1 MEHET
6 LSAVG
11 ALSLVGV
18 AGVGAQWL
26 AWRLQ
31 LPAIV
36 LMLAAGLLLGP
47 AFGVLRPEEEI
58 GPILTPLISLAVAI
72 ILFEGGLTLNIRAVR
87 DTADGV
93 RRLIVPGAV
102 LGWLLSVLALHFVAG
117 LTWESSWV
125 FGGIM
130 IVTGPTV
137 IAPLLRQ
144 ARLAR
149 RPAALLQWEAIV
161 NDPLGALA
169 AVLAFEIV
177 LVIRTAETAGDAIRD
192 LALGIA
198 LAVAVG
204 FAFGRGVAWS
214 FRNARVPEY
223 MKVPVIFVAVLAAFA
238 LSDSLLHESGLLAVT
253 IMGLVLANSRLASL
267 QEVRRFKEHASVLL
281 VSGVFILLAASFD
294 VSALGMLDWRAP
306 LFIVVVIL
314 VVRPAS
320 VMLSL
325 LGTDIPQRERILVAL
340 TAPRGVVLMAVAG
353 LFGQRLADAG
363 VADGAEIL
371 PLAFILVAATV
382 VIHGF
387 SLKPLARALGLS
399 RAVPGLMILGANRF
413 TLALSEALTKAEV
426 PVILT
431 DTNHYRLS
439 PARQAGVETWSG
451 DILSEAADH
460 RVELIRYNTL
470 LAASDNEAHNTLV
483 ATDLAP
489 EFGRENVWQLR
500 RAREDSPRHALPASL
515 GGRTPLGEKSLGELE
530 AMMAEG
536 WRVRVTKLTEEFTFD
551 DWRARQPE
559 ALVFAVIGTAGLKI
573 LGPDEEVKTEDGTR
587 LVALVPPDAA
597 PPEDDDES
605 EVEEREPLPEGSAA
619 EEEAAEEAADAD
631 EELAQAEEEELSDT
645 PSDADRRA

>member
-1 MEHET
+1 MHGEGLT
-6 LSAVG
+6 ALG
-11 ALSLVGV
+11 AIGLVGV
-18 AGVGAQWL
+18 AGVGAQWI
-26 AWRLQ
+26 AWRMQ

-36 LMLAAGLLLGP
+36 LMLIVGLIFGP
-47 AFGVLRPEEEI
+47 VLGVLNPQETI
-58 GPILTPLISLAVAI
+58 GDLSGPIISLAVAI
-72 ILFEGGLTLNIRAVR
+72 ILFEGGLTLNLRGLR
-87 DTADGV
+87 DAASGV
-93 RRLIVPGAV
+93 RRLIFPGAV
-102 LGWLLSVLALHFVAG
+102 LGWVLSVLALHYVAG
-117 LTWESSWV
+117 LSWETSWV

-149 RPAALLQWEAIV
+149 RPAALLQWEAIA

-177 LVIRTAETAGDAIRD
+177 LVARAAETAPAAIRD
-192 LALGIA
+192 LVLGIL
-198 LAVAVG
+198 LATGLGFAVG
-204 FAFGRGVAWS
+204 RGLAWS

-223 MKVPVIFVAVLAAFA
+223 MKVPVIFVAVLGAFS
-238 LSDSLLHESGLLAVT
+238 LSDALLHESGLLTVT
-253 IMGLVLANSRLASL
+253 ILGLVLANSRLASL
-267 QEVRRFKEHASVLL
+267 QEVRRFKEHATVLL

-294 VSALGMLDWRAP
+294 VAALERLDWRAP
-306 LFIVVVIL
+306 LFVAVVIL
-314 VVRPAS
+314 LVRPAA
-320 VMLSL
+320 VFLSL
-325 LGTDIPQRERILVAL
+325 LGTDIPQKERVLVAF
-340 TAPRGVVLMAVAG
+340 TGPRGVVLMAVAG
-353 LFGQRLADAG
+353 LFGERLTEAG
-363 VADGAEIL
+363 VADGYDII
-371 PLAFILVAATV
+371 PLAFLLVAATV

-387 SLKPLARALGLS
+387 SLKPLAQALGLS

-431 DTNHYRLS
+431 DTNHYRLG
-439 PARQAGVETWSG
+439 PARQAGVETYSG
-451 DILSEAADH
+451 DILSEAAEH

-530 AMMAEG
+530 GMMAEG
-536 WRVRVTKLTEEFTFD
+536 WRARVTKLTEEFTFD

-559 ALVFAVIGTAGLKI
+559 ALVFAVINDDGLKI
-573 LGPDEEVKTEDGTR
+573 LGPEDEVKSTDGTR

-597 PPEDDDES
+597 PAIEE
-605 EVEEREPLPEGSAA
+605 EKEAEEREPLPEGSAD
-619 EEEAAEEAADAD
+619 EEEAAEQAADA
-631 EELAQAEEEELSDT
+631 EAELEDAEQEAGA
-645 PSDADRRA
+645 SDAERRA